1 MKKKLPLLLL
11 LAAIMFS
18 VNANAQLKLG
28 VKGGLNVSSMSFS
41 DDVFDGSNRTG
52 WFIGPTL
59 KFTVPVVGLGFDI
72 SALYNQA
79 SSKVWNVE
87 NESVEKTVKRQSV
100 EIPINVRYGVGLG
113 SLANIFLFAGP
124 QFGFNVG
131 DDEFKW
137 TSASSYENTFQLKK
151 SNISVNVG
159 LGLTISHIQASANY
173 NIACGKTGEAS
184 VVNAVKKY
192 NGRNNNW
199 QIALAYFF

>member
-1 MKKKLPLLLL
+1 
-11 LAAIMFS
+11 MFS

-59 KFTVPVVGLGFDI
+59 KFTVPVVGLGFDV

-87 NESVEKTVKRQSV
+87 YESGEETVKRQSV

-124 QFGFNVG
+124 QFGFIVG
-131 DDEFKW
+131 DDEF
-137 TSASSYENTFQLKK
+137 
-151 SNISVNVG
+151 
-159 LGLTISHIQASANY
+159 
-173 NIACGKTGEAS
+173 
-184 VVNAVKKY
+184 
-192 NGRNNNW
+192 
-199 QIALAYFF
+199 